1 MFGLSSS
8 ALFVGVFA
16 IGYLCFSLFRLF
28 LTYRLRRERKE
39 YEEIIESKMKDM
51 KQDLKQR
58 AIDLQESMEMINHE
72 YSGLMKSMSK
82 QTRHSAEELN
92 QKLNE
97 YKQKMKPPAPGSKLT
112 NQVSQQSVD
121 SDQPAPPSSSNDDDA
136 PSDTASDGQ

>member
-58 AIDLQESMEMINHE
+58 AIDLQESMEMINH
-72 YSGLMKSMSK
+72 GIRLMKSMSK

-97 YKQKMKPPAPGSKLT
+97 YKQKMKPPARVQ
-112 NQVSQQSVD
+112 N
-121 SDQPAPPSSSNDDDA
+121 
-136 PSDTASDGQ
+136 